1 MDFKSLTDDEL
12 IHRFSTEGETAY
24 VGELFKRYK
33 HLVFGVCMKYLK
45 DEEES
50 KDAVM
55 QIFERLF
62 TDLKKHKVSYF
73 KGWLYRVAKNYCL
86 MQLRGNR
93 HTVLREAEWEK
104 LSADGM
110 EYEIEIHLDGE
121 SSHEEELK
129 WMEKGIEQLNEEQ
142 RLCIKLFYLENKCY
156 EEVSQITGF
165 DMNKVKSYIQNGKRN
180 LKIYMNSKYE

>member
-12 IHRFSTEGETAY
+12 IYRYSTEGETAY
-24 VGELFKRYK
+24 IGELFKRYK

-45 DEEES
+45 DEDAS

-62 TDLKKHKVSYF
+62 TDLKRHKVSYF
-73 KGWLYRVAKNYCL
+73 KGWLYSVAKNYCL
-86 MQLRGNR
+86 MKLRSN
-93 HTVLREAEWEK
+93 HYTVLREADWEK

-110 EYEIEIHLDGE
+110 EYELEIHLDEAAG
-121 SSHEEELK
+121 HEEELNR
-129 WMEKGIEQLNEEQ
+129 MEKGIEQLNGDQ
-142 RLCIKLFYLENKCY
+142 RVCIKLFYLENKCY

-165 DMNKVKSYIQNGKRN
+165 DMKKVKSYIQNGKRN
-180 LKIYMNSKYE
+180 LKIYMTSKYE